1 MQKVILF
8 IVVTFILTASSAYA
22 GAGHDHGTAHK
33 INQEQAAEQA
43 TKMVDKLVQAGK
55 LENSWAEVKPV
66 EVQQKTYNNSPEWV
80 VTFNNPQAKD
90 QEKENLYVFL
100 SPAGKYLAANFT
112 GK

>member
-8 IVVTFILTASSAYA
+8 FVLAVVFSASSAYA
-22 GAGHDHGTAHK
+22 GTGHDHGTAHK
-33 INQEQAAEQA
+33 INQEQAEKQA
-43 TKMVDKLVQAGK
+43 THIVGKLVQAGK

-66 EVQQKTYNNSPEWV
+66 EVEQKTYNNSPEWV
-80 VTFNNPQAKD
+80 VTFNNSQAKD
-90 QEKENLYVFL
+90 QEKQNLYVFL